1 MLEKD
6 PSDWALATWM
16 LLASSAVIAYVTR
29 LLDKIR
35 SKKVKSAIV
44 EVLEFIICVGIS
56 FGVYLTS
63 TLFAFD
69 ERLAW
74 ILSVYLAH
82 KGTHYIFSRLD
93 VAAENYFPAKGGTKN
108 DVQP

>member
-1 MLEKD
+1 MIEKD
-6 PSDWALATWM
+6 PSDWALATWI

-44 EVLEFIICVGIS
+44 EVLEFIVCVGIS

-74 ILSVYLAH
+74 ILSVYLVP
-82 KGTHYIFSRLD
+82 KVTHYIFSRLD
-93 VAAENYFPAKGGTKN
+93 VAADTCFPVKGGTKN
-108 DVQP
+108 DV